1 MSLTDII
8 EQYVE
13 KLPPSFQSEVLD
25 YIKYLLIKAEQE
37 STRNEE
43 KEFSNF
49 SLTSAMRGMENEDE
63 PVYNITDLKATF

>member
-25 YIKYLLIKAEQE
+25 YIRKSNGVDAVDPYGNHVGADGVRLQGAQYL
-37 STRNEE
+37 
-43 KEFSNF
+43 
-49 SLTSAMRGMENEDE
+49 
-63 PVYNITDLKATF
+63 